1 MKLPFQLL
9 KTHKSKILFVGFGLW
24 VFFIFIN
31 LSILNKRIDSI
42 NDRLDLI
49 NQQYQDELD
58 NHSSRLN
65 VLEMDDTV
73 AKSMK

>member
-9 KTHKSKILFVGFGLW
+9 KTHKRKILFVGFGLW